1 MRIIAKEKEL
11 SLSMIQILTESS
23 STSLKRLINLDDYE
37 FSAREIMIQQ
47 HFDYYFGGSGDERTL
62 NDNRRA
68 FERLRL
74 RPRVLVDVSTVV
86 TQTSMLGVP
95 LQMPIAIAPTA
106 YMGLAHPEAECAVA
120 RATGDAGT
128 VAIIS
133 INANRSLEEIA
144 QAATGPLW
152 QQFYLY
158 PDRGFDQEL
167 LARIEAAGYRAL
179 VLTVDRPRYGKRDR
193 DLHNGGFQLPPTLR
207 AANFANS
214 RITPRSDDCPTTW
227 QDIAWLRERT
237 SLPLVLKGILTA
249 EDAALAVQ
257 YGVDGI
263 IVSNHGGRQLDGAI
277 ASLDALP
284 EVVEAVD
291 GRCEIYVDGGIR
303 RGTHVLAALALGAR
317 AVLVGRPILWG
328 LAVNGQE
335 GVRHVLE
342 LLRTEL
348 ELVMALAGRPTLA
361 SIDRSLVARC

>member
-1 MRIIAKEKEL
+1 MV
-11 SLSMIQILTESS
+11 QILTEGN
-23 STSLKRLINLDDYE
+23 STSSKMLINLDDYE
-37 FSAREIMIQQ
+37 RSARETMIHT

-62 NDNRRA
+62 NDNRHA

-74 RPRVLVDVSTVV
+74 RPRVLVDVCTVA
-86 TQTSMLGVP
+86 TQTNMLATP
-95 LQMPIAIAPTA
+95 IQMPIAIAPTA

-120 RATGDAGT
+120 RAAAQAGT

-144 QAATGPLW
+144 LAATGPLW

-167 LARIEAAGYRAL
+167 LARIETAGYRAL

-193 DLHNGGFQLPPTLR
+193 DLHNGGFQLPPPLR

-249 EDAALAVQ
+249 EDAALAVN

-277 ASLDALP
+277 ASIDALP

-291 GRCEIYVDGGIR
+291 GRCEVYVDGGIR
-303 RGTHVLAALALGAR
+303 RGADVLVALALGAR

-328 LAVNGQE
+328 LAVNGEE
-335 GVRHVLE
+335 GVCHVLE
-342 LLRTEL
+342 LLRAEL
-348 ELVMALAGRPTLA
+348 ELAMALSGRPTLT
-361 SIDRSLVARC
+361 SIDRSLITRY